1 MNLLFLLRVHR
12 RRQKVI
18 SWHFDVLYLPH
29 DFIDFFLFHFKMV
42 IYGVK
47 KSKTRILHRYNG
59 SGIGGFS
66 LLNTINLKFRKNNI
80 HVNKRPTY
88 EHVDL
93 LLFISRLNS
102 IVGGV

>member
-1 MNLLFLLRVHR
+1 
-12 RRQKVI
+12 
-18 SWHFDVLYLPH
+18 
-29 DFIDFFLFHFKMV
+29 MV